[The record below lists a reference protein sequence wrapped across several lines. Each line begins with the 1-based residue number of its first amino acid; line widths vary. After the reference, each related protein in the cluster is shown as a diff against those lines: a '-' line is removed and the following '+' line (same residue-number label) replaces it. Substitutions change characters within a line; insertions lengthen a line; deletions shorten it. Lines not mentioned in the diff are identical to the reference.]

1 MFSEHQASSSS
12 HSAISHGHL
21 SENFFFSNNLL
32 RVQGVTTPLL
42 QHSRYQHEE
51 ERWSELKPFQTV
63 LLRNSYMIYV
73 LENAKHQFHE
83 HAKHQFHLQARPTVI
98 GFCLQAPYGNLVCSK
113 RKAAA
118 VSESFLHDNLLFCD
132 RCNSLLGLYE
142 IFLFQLK
149 RNIEK
154 PGGVSFF
161 SSSSSIFLK

>member
-1 MFSEHQASSSS
+1 
-12 HSAISHGHL
+12 
-21 SENFFFSNNLL
+21 
-32 RVQGVTTPLL
+32 
-42 QHSRYQHEE
+42 
-51 ERWSELKPFQTV
+51 
-63 LLRNSYMIYV
+63 MIYV

-154 PGGVSFF
+154 PGGAGFF
-161 SSSSSIFLK
+161 LFFFFYFFKMTKYNIITSDPSLGRLQEPGKR